1 MSPRAAWRL
10 EELGFGEVN
19 EYEAGKLDWMSAG
32 LPFEGRNAERP
43 RAGTVARTDVPTCR
57 THEPL
62 PEVRDRVRAEG
73 WDVCVVVNEA
83 RVVLGLLRSA
93 QLDSGETGPVERVM
107 RPGPS
112 TFRPHVSA
120 IEMAEYM
127 VEHDLPSAPVTTSDG
142 VLVGMLR
149 REDALAAVERWHQ
162 QHHHDEDDDAGEDG

>member
-1 MSPRAAWRL
+1 MYD
-10 EELGFGEVN
+10 
-19 EYEAGKLDWMSAG
+19 YEAGKLDWMAAG
-32 LPFEGRNAERP
+32 LPFDGGNAERP
-43 RAGTVARTDVPTCR
+43 RAGTVARADVSTCG
-57 THEPL
+57 PGDNL
-62 PEVRDRVRAEG
+62 PEVRDRVRGQG

-93 QLDSGETGPVERVM
+93 QLDSGETGAALRVM

-127 VEHDLPSAPVTTSDG
+127 IEHDLPSAPITTSDG

-149 REDALAAVERWHQ
+149 REDALKAVEEWHMR
-162 QHHHDEDDDAGEDG
+162 HHHDDEEDG